1 VLLVGLT
8 GGIGSG
14 KTEVAR
20 RLAALGAVVV
30 DADAVA
36 REVVEP
42 GTPGLDQIV
51 AAFGPGVLTDASQP
65 EATQPIEGQPGEGQA
80 NDGQRGE
87 GEPGGGQLGA
97 ARLDRDR
104 LAAIVFADPQ
114 ARARLNAIVHPLVR
128 ARTAELVAAAATA
141 DPHAVVVND
150 VPLLVETGLAERDPD
165 GAGLYDAIVVVAAEP
180 ATQRRRLVE
189 QRGMSPADADARI
202 AAQAPLA
209 DKLAVADYVVR
220 NNGDLAELDAQV
232 RQVWAHLAERAGR
245 TMGT

>member
-1 VLLVGLT
+1 MLLVGLT

-20 RLAALGAVVV
+20 RLAALGAVIV
-30 DADAVA
+30 DADAIA

-42 GTPGLDQIV
+42 GTSGLDQVV
-51 AAFGPGVLTDASQP
+51 AAFGPGVLTA
-65 EATQPIEGQPGEGQA
+65 
-80 NDGQRGE
+80 DG
-87 GEPGGGQLGA
+87 
-97 ARLDRDR
+97 RLDRDR
-104 LAAIVFADPQ
+104 VAAVVFTDPD

-128 ARTAELVAAAATA
+128 ARTAELVIAAADA

-150 VPLLVETGLAERDPD
+150 VPLLVETGLAA
-165 GAGLYDAIVVVAAEP
+165 AGHYDAIVVVAADP

-189 QRGMSPADADARI
+189 QRGMAPADADARI

-220 NNGDLAELDAQV
+220 NDGDLDALDAQV
-232 RQVWAHLAERAGR
+232 EQVWAHLAARAGR
-245 TMGT
+245 TMRA

>member
-1 VLLVGLT
+1 MLLVGLT

-14 KTEVAR
+14 KTEVSR

-30 DADAVA
+30 DADVIA

-51 AAFGPGVLTDASQP
+51 AAFGPEVLAS
-65 EATQPIEGQPGEGQA
+65 
-80 NDGQRGE
+80 DG
-87 GEPGGGQLGA
+87 A
-97 ARLDRDR
+97 DARLDRDR
-104 LAAIVFADPQ
+104 LAALVFADPQ

-128 ARTAELVAAAATA
+128 ARTAELVAAAAAA

-150 VPLLVETGLAERDPD
+150 VPLLVEAGLARAA
-165 GAGLYDAIVVVAAEP
+165 GAGGHYDAIVVVAADP

-189 QRGMSPADADARI
+189 QRGMTPADADARI

-209 DKLAVADYVVR
+209 DKLAVADYVVH
-220 NNGDLAELDAQV
+220 NDGDLAALDEQV
-232 RQVWAHLAERAGR
+232 RQVWAHLAARAGR
-245 TMGT
+245 TMRP

>member
-20 RLAALGAVVV
+20 RLAALGAVIV
-30 DADAVA
+30 DADAIA

-42 GTPGLDQIV
+42 GTSGLDQVV
-51 AAFGPGVLTDASQP
+51 AAFGPGVLTA
-65 EATQPIEGQPGEGQA
+65 
-80 NDGQRGE
+80 DG
-87 GEPGGGQLGA
+87 
-97 ARLDRDR
+97 RLDRDR
-104 LAAIVFADPQ
+104 VAAVVFTDPD

-128 ARTAELVAAAATA
+128 ARTAELVIAAADA

-150 VPLLVETGLAERDPD
+150 VPLLVETGLAA
-165 GAGLYDAIVVVAAEP
+165 AGHYDAIVVVAADP

-189 QRGMSPADADARI
+189 QRGMAPADADARI

-220 NNGDLAELDAQV
+220 NDGDLDALDAQV
-232 RQVWAHLAERAGR
+232 EQVWAHLAARAGR
-245 TMGT
+245 TMRA

>member
-1 VLLVGLT
+1 MLLVGLT

-14 KTEVAR
+14 KTEVSR

-30 DADAVA
+30 DADVIA

-42 GTPGLDQIV
+42 GTPGLDEVV
-51 AAFGPGVLTDASQP
+51 AAFGPEVLVP
-65 EATQPIEGQPGEGQA
+65 EGA
-80 NDGQRGE
+80 N
-87 GEPGGGQLGA
+87 

-104 LAAIVFADPQ
+104 LAALVFTDPQ

-128 ARTAELVAAAATA
+128 ARTAELVAQAAAA

-150 VPLLVETGLAERDPD
+150 VPLLVEAGLAGPD
-165 GAGLYDAIVVVAAEP
+165 RGARGHYDAIVVVAADP

-189 QRGMSPADADARI
+189 QRGMTPADADARI

-209 DKLAVADYVVR
+209 DKLAVADYVV
-220 NNGDLAELDAQV
+220 NNDGDLAALDAQV
-232 RQVWAHLAERAGR
+232 RQVWAHLAARAGR
-245 TMGT
+245 TMRP

>member
-1 VLLVGLT
+1 MLLVGLT

-14 KTEVAR
+14 KTEVSR

-30 DADAVA
+30 DADVIA

-51 AAFGPGVLTDASQP
+51 AAFGPEVLAS
-65 EATQPIEGQPGEGQA
+65 
-80 NDGQRGE
+80 DG
-87 GEPGGGQLGA
+87 A
-97 ARLDRDR
+97 DVRLDRDR
-104 LAAIVFADPQ
+104 LAALVFADPQ

-128 ARTAELVAAAATA
+128 ARTAELVAAAAAA

-150 VPLLVETGLAERDPD
+150 VPLLVEAGLAGAA
-165 GAGLYDAIVVVAAEP
+165 GAGGGHYDAIVVVAADP

-189 QRGMSPADADARI
+189 QRGMTPADADARI

-209 DKLAVADYVVR
+209 DKLAVADYVVH
-220 NNGDLAELDAQV
+220 NDGDLAALDAQV
-232 RQVWAHLAERAGR
+232 RQVWAHLAARAGR
-245 TMGT
+245 TMHT